1 MNRTGALG
9 MAWLLSAHAACVASV
24 WMPGSPFQ
32 PYIDAS
38 SHQKGANMSYL
49 ADTRMHFLDAPD
61 SEKQDPTSV
70 TVLIGTV
77 AKINISAAKNDTND
91 QSLSAV
97 GIVLARFGLWLA
109 DLSITQILQAS
120 QGIKRKQN
128 FTNKNRTYFM
138 ICGR

>member
-1 MNRTGALG
+1 M
-9 MAWLLSAHAACVASV
+9 
-24 WMPGSPFQ
+24 
-32 PYIDAS
+32 
-38 SHQKGANMSYL
+38 SHL

-77 AKINISAAKNDTND
+77 AKINISGAKNDTND

-138 ICGR
+138 ICGM